1 MCFSCTLVKLLK
13 VVAKIRAALVQLF
26 NILGDFISLTPVHNS
41 AATGRRQSLNAFKAE
56 KHMDQKHP
64 R

>member
-1 MCFSCTLVKLLK
+1 M
-13 VVAKIRAALVQLF
+13 AKIRAALVQLL
-26 NILGDFISLTPVHNS
+26 NVLKSLTLAPAHNL
-41 AATGRRQSLNAFKAE
+41 AVAGLTLNAGKAE